1 MENVDWRQ
9 LKYSM
14 IFRMKCEEHF
24 PETGGDDTQQ
34 RIPPYRSRS
43 LSDLYSVVHPVEMA
57 SQDTSASSQ
66 AIVPVAPSEDGA
78 LAIVPLCKPRP
89 SDIGLRRT
97 RRPFTVGEVEVLVEA
112 VELIGTGRSVSNKFV
127 SVDASSL

>member
-1 MENVDWRQ
+1 M
-9 LKYSM
+9 KYE
-14 IFRMKCEEHF
+14 KPF
-24 PETGGDDTQQ
+24 PETKGGCGNQQ
-34 RIPPYRSRS
+34 PMKAYLNGS
-43 LSDLYSVVHPVEMA
+43 LAGCVHHPVEMA

-127 SVDASSL
+127 SVDANSP